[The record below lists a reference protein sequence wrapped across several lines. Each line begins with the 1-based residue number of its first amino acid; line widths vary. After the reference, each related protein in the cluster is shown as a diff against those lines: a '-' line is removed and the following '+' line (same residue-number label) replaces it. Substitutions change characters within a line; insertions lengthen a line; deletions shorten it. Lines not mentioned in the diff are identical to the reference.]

1 MRQAPPPTAIRRFR
15 ESQATAGRRFRCIRA
30 CLPALA
36 FLLAE
41 SALPAQTN
49 SCAPPPSLA
58 AQLRSAPTAD
68 AYSHLGA
75 WFSSHHRA
83 ACAVDAY
90 RRAVTLDPDS
100 SDDAYSLALSLYSA
114 GNPQQAVAPL
124 RQSLQLD
131 PESLN
136 SHLLLAAILQQ
147 AGDRPAAEL
156 QWRAV
161 LSLDPHTSLAIENL
175 SRDLLADGNY
185 SSIIEWLGPQSSS
198 HPLSAPAAI
207 NLSVAYAKSGLL
219 DDAASLLRG
228 TLDTHPESVSVV
240 EALAAVLVLQSR
252 VEPAADLLSAAA
264 KTHPDD
270 QQLRIL
276 LLRALVLARDPRAN
290 RLADQL
296 LASDP
301 HQWEILYLT
310 GLLQQQAGNFA
321 AARTRYQESLAR
333 NPDYPDAHFQLGV
346 VLESLGDNVG
356 ARSQLQKALALG
368 FNSPKIY
375 FDLGRVLHRLGD
387 ETAARRRFQLYQ
399 QAQQAESNQTLAAAR
414 SDQGDLASAAGNYGP
429 AAADYRQAL
438 DLDPHEPLLA
448 YKLAMA
454 LERTGDRA
462 GERAALEQAVR
473 SDPHMAPAQ
482 NQLGYL
488 DSVGGSTDSAVD
500 RFQLAVQADPAYT
513 KAWMNLAAELC
524 LESRWKDARAA
535 LAHVLELDP
544 ASQPGHALLQRLN
557 EIDPQP

>member
-1 MRQAPPPTAIRRFR
+1 MRQAPLPAARRRFG
-15 ESQATAGRRFRCIRA
+15 ESRATAGRRSRCIRA

-36 FLLAE
+36 FLPVAN
-41 SALPAQTN
+41 ALSAQTS
-49 SCAPPPSLA
+49 SCAPPPPLA

-68 AYSHLGA
+68 AYSQLGG
-75 WFSSHHRA
+75 WFSSHRRPV
-83 ACAVDAY
+83 CAVDAY
-90 RRAVTLDPDS
+90 RRAVTLDPGS
-100 SDDAYSLALSLYSA
+100 AGDAYSLALSLYSA
-114 GNPQQAVAPL
+114 GKPQQAVAPL
-124 RQSLQLD
+124 QHSLQLD

-136 SHLLLAAILQQ
+136 SHLLLAAVLQQ
-147 AGDRPAAEL
+147 TGDRPAAEL
-156 QWRAV
+156 QWRAA
-161 LSLDPHTSLAIENL
+161 LSLNPHTPLAIENL

-185 SSIIEWLGPQSSS
+185 SSIIEWLGPLASSYQ
-198 HPLSAPAAI
+198 LSAPGAI

-219 DDAASLLRG
+219 DNAASLLRA
-228 TLDTHPESVSVV
+228 TLDAHPESVPVV

-252 VEPAADLLSAAA
+252 VEPAVNLLSAAA
-264 KTHPDD
+264 KDHPDD
-270 QQLRIL
+270 QHLRIL

-310 GLLQQQAGNFA
+310 GLLRQQAGNFA

-346 VLESLGDNVG
+346 VLESLGDNLG
-356 ARSQLQKALALG
+356 ARSQLQEALAVG

-387 ETAARRRFQLYQ
+387 ETAARRQFQLYQ
-399 QAQQAESNQTLAAAR
+399 QAQRAESHQTLAAAR
-414 SDQGDLASAAGNYGP
+414 SDQGDLAGAAGNYGR

-438 DLDPHEPLLA
+438 DLDPQEPLLA

-473 SDPHMAPAQ
+473 SNPHMAAAQ

-488 DSVGGSTDSAVD
+488 DSVGGSTDSAID
-500 RFQLAVQADPAYT
+500 RFQLAVQADPGYT

-524 LESRWKDARAA
+524 LESRWQDARAA

-544 ASQPGHALLQRLN
+544 SSPPGHALLQRLN